1 MRQMLAD
8 TSSLVCSAAKADSLV
23 RGAAN
28 PWLLRLLGIGGGI
41 GVALG
46 WLDNRSDIDTDT
58 DDQAMSVSGPALLE
72 GYEVSGFWVVT
83 LRRAERRGILPEE
96 P

>member
-1 MRQMLAD
+1 MLAD
-8 TSSLVCSAAKADSLV
+8 ASSLVCSAAKPDSLV

-46 WLDNRSDIDTDT
+46 WLDNRSDIDIDT
-58 DDQAMSVSGPALLE
+58 DDQALSVSGPALL
-72 GYEVSGFWVVT
+72 GSVD
-83 LRRAERRGILPEE
+83 I
-96 P
+96 